1 MCHKYGLPLL
11 VLFLLL
17 GSAPFSTVSS
27 RADRPAFPPHSAEEQ
42 AACLRGAVHLD
53 LPVNMAAADDGSFW
67 ADLFV
72 RWHDQARTGDQAPI
86 SVTFY
91 RLTLAAET
99 LVLIDEQGKRWRSA
113 TDSPRTIFPEA
124 GQTHRALR
132 VKLRR
137 EEPLEEI
144 FQVGKEPPHFVRIR
158 AVCELLVGWSVM
170 PMVFSD
176 ILAPRLG
183 SKGEYLE
190 RWEEGD
196 FRVTLIEALRQEG
209 TLRLRAGVNYGEA
222 ADFFDSHRQR
232 AAALRAYLIDAG
244 AELSAP
250 VEPKGVRPLKVSDT
264 GTELEY
270 LFEIPE
276 GNRTW
281 NFVIELP
288 MKISELSAD
297 LSGPDDR

>member
-1 MCHKYGLPLL
+1 MCHQYRLPLL
-11 VLFLLL
+11 VLFFLL
-17 GSAPFSTVSS
+17 GVPPFFNVSPL
-27 RADRPAFPPHSAEEQ
+27 ADQPVFSLPSAEEQ
-42 AACLRGAVHLD
+42 AACLRGAVRLD
-53 LPVNMAAADDGSFW
+53 LPINVTAAEDGAFW
-67 ADLFV
+67 ADLSV
-72 RWHDQARTGDQAPI
+72 RWQDQARTGDQAPI
-86 SVTFY
+86 SVIFY

-99 LVLIDEQGKRWRSA
+99 LILIDEQGKRWRSA

-137 EEPLEEI
+137 EEPLEET
-144 FQVGKEPPHFVRIR
+144 FQAGKEFPHFVRIR
-158 AVCELLVGWSVM
+158 AACELLVGWSVV

-190 RWEEGD
+190 RWEGGD
-196 FRVTLIEALRQEG
+196 FRVTMIEALCREG
-209 TLRLRAGVNYGEA
+209 TLRLRAGVDYGEA

-250 VEPKGVRPLKVSDT
+250 LEPKGVRPLKIGDA
-264 GTELEY
+264 GMELEY

-276 GNRTW
+276 GNRAW

-288 MKISELSAD
+288 MKISELSAE